1 MKSFL
6 IKYHNHFSVILIIG
20 IAIGTIIPDE
30 TANENYVAGIIYVIA
45 ALYGLF
51 FSLVGSILA
60 YSTTKKEEE

>member
-20 IAIGTIIPDE
+20 IAIGTIVPDE

-45 ALYGLF
+45 AFCGL
-51 FSLVGSILA
+51 FSLVGSILG
-60 YSTTKKEEE
+60 YSTTKKQEE

>member
-20 IAIGTIIPDE
+20 IATATIIPDK
-30 TANENYVAGIIYVIA
+30 TANENYLAGIIYVIA
-45 ALYGLF
+45 AFCGL

-60 YSTTKKEEE
+60 YSTTKK

>member
-20 IAIGTIIPDE
+20 IATGTIVPDE

-45 ALYGLF
+45 AFCGL

-60 YSTTKKEEE
+60 YPTTKKQEE

>member
-20 IAIGTIIPDE
+20 IAIGTIIPNE

-45 ALYGLF
+45 AFCGLF
-51 FSLVGSILA
+51 SLIGTILA

>member
-1 MKSFL
+1 MKLFL

-20 IAIGTIIPDE
+20 IAIGTFIPDE

-45 ALYGLF
+45 AFFGLF
-51 FSLVGSILA
+51 SLLGTILA

>member
-6 IKYHNHFSVILIIG
+6 IKYYNHFSVILIIG

-45 ALYGLF
+45 AFCGL
-51 FSLVGSILA
+51 FSLVGYILA